1 MSDTKPLQ
9 GKKVAVL
16 VESEYIA
23 DEVEI
28 YRSRFPELGAEVHFM
43 ANLWGEAQKKFVCDI
58 DSPDTPVSQIHTMVV
73 DRDVATVQADEYDI
87 VIQTANYTSC
97 RLREIPPMG
106 SLGSPEE
113 TPTAPAVQFF
123 ADAMSNRRIVKGAMC
138 HALWIL
144 TPCPELLA
152 GRRVICHT
160 VVLADIHNAGAIFV
174 ADPREVVVDGDLVT
188 ARSFANMEA
197 YFNAIVQLALA
208 TDPVTN

>member
-1 MSDTKPLQ
+1 MSSDKPLQ
-9 GKKVAVL
+9 GKRVAVL

-23 DEVEI
+23 DEVEV

-43 ANLWGEAQKKFVCDI
+43 ANLWGAPEKRMVCDI
-58 DSPDTPVSQIHTMVV
+58 DSPDTPVRRIHTMLV
-73 DRDVATVQADEYDI
+73 DRDLSDARADDYDI

-113 TPTAPAVQFF
+113 TRKAPAVQFF
-123 ADAMSNRRIVKGAMC
+123 ADAMRNKRIVKGAMC

-160 VVLADIHNAGAIFV
+160 VVLADIHNAGATFV
-174 ADPREVVVDGDLVT
+174 ADPGEVVVDDDLVT

-197 YFNAIVQLALA
+197 YFEAIVQLASSR
-208 TDPVTN
+208 

>member
-1 MSDTKPLQ
+1 MSSDKPLQ
-9 GKKVAVL
+9 GKRVAVL

-23 DEVEI
+23 DEVEV

-43 ANLWGEAQKKFVCDI
+43 ANLWGAPEKRMVCDI
-58 DSPDTPVSQIHTMVV
+58 DSPDTPVSRIHTMLV
-73 DRDVATVQADEYDI
+73 DRDVSDARADDYDI

-113 TPTAPAVQFF
+113 THKAPAVQFF
-123 ADAMSNRRIVKGAMC
+123 ADAMRNKRIVKGAMC

-160 VVLADIHNAGAIFV
+160 VVLADIHNAGATFV
-174 ADPREVVVDGDLVT
+174 ADPGEVVVDDDLVT

-197 YFNAIVQLALA
+197 YFEAIVQLASSR
-208 TDPVTN
+208 

>member
-1 MSDTKPLQ
+1 MNNAKPLQ

-23 DEVEI
+23 GEVEA

-43 ANLWGEAQKKFVCDI
+43 ANLWGKAQKRFIADI
-58 DSPDTPVSQIHTMVV
+58 DSPDTPVSHIHTMVV
-73 DRDVATVQADEYDI
+73 DRDVASVHAGDYDI

-106 SLGSPEE
+106 SVGSPEE
-113 TPTAPAVQFF
+113 TRMAPAVQFF
-123 ADAMSNRRIVKGAMC
+123 ADAMRNPAIVKGAMC

-160 VVLADIHNAGAIFV
+160 VVLADIHNAGATFV
-174 ADPREVVVDGDLVT
+174 PDPNEVVIDGDLVT
-188 ARSFANMEA
+188 ARSFANMDA
-197 YFNAIVQLALA
+197 YFDAIVQLAS
-208 TDPVTN
+208 NQ